1 VNSPGLTALTSYFD
15 CRFAV
20 EARAAG
26 LNPVALRDN
35 IQMLNTRLFARRRRA
50 FPALTGIPRSSQGRS
65 HQASWRSNS
74 YLLTPLISILVF
86 LVVMSLILWTL
97 NRHEAQQQ
105 QDTLY
110 RNVAWA
116 QQQIRLSMSN
126 AQEQIAALSRDIAA
140 GHRDESSVTEPV
152 QQLRQTHPEIVA
164 FNWID
169 ASGQAHLADLSG
181 PLVGGK
187 LAPPDPALV
196 ATALLAGFNDAHV
209 SRRQVYSNL
218 VYDDLGHGY
227 ITLQTPILRDREF
240 LGTLAAVYSIEGMLV
255 HQLPAELS
263 SKYKITLTDEN
274 GHELASS
281 SSRPRL
287 PRDAFY
293 DLPLDPPGHG
303 ISVRVYAY
311 PQASNFTNN
320 TLVWL
325 VAGLSC
331 FVLWSLWSLWK
342 HTRQRFEA
350 QQALYAEAFFRRAME
365 NSVLIGM
372 RVLDMNGRITH
383 VNPAFCRMTGWDES
397 DLVGKTAPFPYWPRD
412 NYPEMQRQLDMTLR
426 GKAPSSGFELRVRRK
441 DGSTFHARLYVSPL
455 IDSGGRQTG
464 WMSSMTDITEPRRAR
479 EELAAAHERFTTVLE
494 SLDAAV
500 SVLAADEA
508 ELLFAN
514 RYYRHLFGIRPAGH
528 LELAGGGFDTAQAS
542 NDTLDMVDTYA
553 GLPAA
558 ALTETTSDTH
568 EVYVQSIQRWFEV
581 RRQYIQWVDGHLA
594 QMQIATDITGRKQAQ
609 ELARQ
614 QDEKLQFTSRL
625 ITMGE
630 MASSL
635 AHELNQPLAAI
646 SNYCS
651 GTVALVKAGRT
662 TPENLLPVLEK
673 TSQQAVRA
681 GMIIKRIRE
690 FVKRSEPKRQP
701 AQIADI
707 VADALGL
714 AELETRKYRIRIV
727 TDMRPKLPQIY
738 VDPVLIEQV
747 LINLVKNA
755 AEAMHSHR
763 PNAIDPVIRVV
774 VRAYDDTVRVSVVDQ
789 GPGVDEAISERL
801 FEPFYSTKSD
811 GMGMGLNICRSII
824 ESHRGRLWVENNVE
838 SDGIIIGC
846 TFNIS
851 LPLAIDEDAPGAPPS
866 SDAAH
871 AGTGP
876 NAPRHADV
884 SNLQTA
890 TGDL

>member
-1 VNSPGLTALTSYFD
+1 
-15 CRFAV
+15 
-20 EARAAG
+20 
-26 LNPVALRDN
+26 
-35 IQMLNTRLFARRRRA
+35 
-50 FPALTGIPRSSQGRS
+50 
-65 HQASWRSNS
+65 
-74 YLLTPLISILVF
+74 
-86 LVVMSLILWTL
+86 MSLILWSL
-97 NRHEAQQQ
+97 NRHEEQQQ

-116 QQQIRLSMSN
+116 QQQIRLSMTN
-126 AQEQIAALSRDIAA
+126 AQEQLAALARDIAA
-140 GHRDESSVTEPV
+140 GRQDQSSFTTSANN
-152 QQLRQTHPEIVA
+152 LRQTHPEIIGL
-164 FNWID
+164 NWID
-169 ASGQAHLADLSG
+169 DSGKSHWPTMPA
-181 PLVGGK
+181 PVIGGK
-187 LAPPDPALV
+187 LTLPDASLI
-196 ATALLAGFNDAHV
+196 ASSLLNGFDQARN
-209 SRRQVYSNL
+209 SRRQIYSAL
-218 VYDDLGHGY
+218 LYDDLGKGY
-227 ITLQTPILRDREF
+227 VTLQTPIFRDRQF
-240 LGTLAAVYSIEGMLV
+240 LGSISSVFAIEGILAYE
-255 HQLPAELS
+255 LPAELS
-263 SKYKITLTDEN
+263 SKYKITITDEN
-274 GHELASS
+274 SRELATS

-287 PRDAFY
+287 PHDAFY

-311 PQASNFTNN
+311 PQATNFTNN

-325 VAGLSC
+325 IAGLSC

-372 RVLDMNGRITH
+372 RVLDMTGRITH
-383 VNPAFCRMTGWDES
+383 VNPAFCRMTGWDEA

-426 GKAPSSGFELRVRRK
+426 GKAPSSGFELKVRRK
-441 DGSTFHARLYVSPL
+441 DASLFHARLYVSPL
-455 IDSGGRQTG
+455 IESTGRQTG
-464 WMSSMTDITEPRRAR
+464 WMSSMTDITEPKRAR

-528 LELAGGGFDTAQAS
+528 LELAGAGFDVAQAS
-542 NDTLDMVDTYA
+542 SDSIDMVDAYA

-568 EVYVQSIQRWFEV
+568 EVYVQSNQKWFEV

-594 QMQIATDITGRKQAQ
+594 QMQIATDITTRKQAQ

-646 SNYCS
+646 NNYCS

-662 TPENLLPVLEK
+662 TPESLLPVLEK

-701 AQIADI
+701 AQVADI
-707 VADALGL
+707 VADAIGL
-714 AELETRKYRIRIV
+714 AEIETRKHRMRIV
-727 TDMRPKLPQIY
+727 IDLRARLPIIY

-747 LINLVKNA
+747 LINLLKNA
-755 AEAMHSHR
+755 AEAMHAHK
-763 PNAIDPVIRVV
+763 PDAVDPVIRVV
-774 VRAYDDTVRVSVVDQ
+774 VRDHGETVRISVIDQ
-789 GPGVDEAISERL
+789 GPGVDESIAERL

-838 SDGIIIGC
+838 SDGTVLGC
-846 TFNIS
+846 TFNVS
-851 LPLAIDEDAPGAPPS
+851 LPTSATGEATPP
-866 SDAAH
+866 
-871 AGTGP
+871 AGSP
-876 NAPRHADV
+876 NASSREPHLHPMNEAGNKPASD
-884 SNLQTA
+884 SNAPTLQTA

>member
-1 VNSPGLTALTSYFD
+1 
-15 CRFAV
+15 
-20 EARAAG
+20 
-26 LNPVALRDN
+26 
-35 IQMLNTRLFARRRRA
+35 MLNRRLFSRRRRP
-50 FPALTGIPRSSQGRS
+50 FPASSAFTSTQNRGTRG
-65 HQASWRSNS
+65 QPGSWRANS
-74 YLLTPLISILVF
+74 YLLTPLISIIVF
-86 LVVMSLILWTL
+86 LVVMSLILWSL
-97 NRHEAQQQ
+97 NRHEEQQQ

-116 QQQIRLSMSN
+116 QQQIRLSMTN
-126 AQEQIAALSRDIAA
+126 AQEQLAAIARDIAA
-140 GHRDESSVTEPV
+140 GRQDQNSFTTSTNN
-152 QQLRQTHPEIVA
+152 LRQTHPEIIGV
-164 FNWID
+164 NWID
-169 ASGQAHLADLSG
+169 DSGKSHWPTMPA
-181 PLVGGK
+181 PVIGGK
-187 LAPPDPALV
+187 LTLPDANLI
-196 ATALLAGFNDAHV
+196 ASSLLNGFDQARN
-209 SRRQVYSNL
+209 SRRQIYSAL
-218 VYDDLGHGY
+218 LYDDLGKGY
-227 ITLQTPILRDREF
+227 VTLQTPIFRDRQF
-240 LGTLAAVYSIEGMLV
+240 LGSISSVFAIEGILAYE
-255 HQLPAELS
+255 LPAELS
-263 SKYKITLTDEN
+263 SKYKITITDEN
-274 GHELASS
+274 SRELATS

-287 PRDAFY
+287 PHDAFY

-311 PQASNFTNN
+311 PQATNFTNN

-325 VAGLSC
+325 IAGLSC

-372 RVLDMNGRITH
+372 RVLDMTGRITH
-383 VNPAFCRMTGWDES
+383 VNPAFCRMTGWDEA

-426 GKAPSSGFELRVRRK
+426 GKAPSSGFELKVRRK
-441 DGSTFHARLYVSPL
+441 DASLFHARLYVSPL
-455 IDSGGRQTG
+455 IESTGRQTG
-464 WMSSMTDITEPRRAR
+464 WMSSMTDITEPKRAR

-514 RYYRHLFGIRPAGH
+514 RYYRHLFGIRPGGH
-528 LELAGGGFDTAQAS
+528 LELAGAGFDVAQAS
-542 NDTLDMVDTYA
+542 SDSIDMVDAYA

-568 EVYVQSIQRWFEV
+568 EVYVQSNQKWFEV

-594 QMQIATDITGRKQAQ
+594 QMQIATDITTRKQAQ

-646 SNYCS
+646 NNYCS
-651 GTVALVKAGRT
+651 GTVALVRAGRT
-662 TPENLLPVLEK
+662 TPESLLPVLEK

-701 AQIADI
+701 TQVADI
-707 VADALGL
+707 VADAIGL
-714 AELETRKYRIRIV
+714 AEIETRKHRMRIV
-727 TDMRPKLPQIY
+727 IDLRARLPVIY

-747 LINLVKNA
+747 LINLLKNA
-755 AEAMHSHR
+755 AEAMHAYR
-763 PNAIDPVIRVV
+763 PDAVDPVIRVV
-774 VRAYDDTVRVSVVDQ
+774 VRDHGETVRISVIDQ
-789 GPGVDEAISERL
+789 GPGVDESIAERL

-838 SDGIIIGC
+838 SDGTVLGC
-846 TFNIS
+846 TFNVS
-851 LPLAIDEDAPGAPPS
+851 LPISATGEATPPTGMPNASSREPHLHPTSETGNTPASDSDAP
-866 SDAAH
+866 
-871 AGTGP
+871 T
-876 NAPRHADV
+876 
-884 SNLQTA
+884 LQTA